1 MSGIGTQGNAQPS
14 AGDVADAAP
23 QHQEGID
30 YIKSNTAQP
39 EGAAMSSGGVSAS
52 ESNPAP
58 NEPEQQSGMVGTVKS
73 YLSGLS
79 LGGGSK
85 TEGQA
90 VGSGAGEEKGAT
102 EGSSL
107 WAPVTSIATNAT
119 VNTGEN
125 EGGVAPMNSADGARD
140 TAGQSQT
147 MTDSR
152 KVPDPMTQESVPSYA
167 GSSGN
172 AGISDPSTD
181 SSHPSWVPAHGG
193 APDPSTDESQPS
205 YIGKEEVSN
214 PQVDDSMPSSSV
226 GGNQGTSDPSTDASV
241 PGTGQGD
248 AEPGRAAPLESQ
260 ATSNKD
266 TANVPAPIED
276 ERKKSPGTSG
286 NKENKDSIPTAGGQ
300 RLGEKHWGE
309 SDTVP
314 DVPEKRASQGGNV
327 SSSEGQ
333 SDRRTQDNTAANT
346 GQASGDA
353 TAPAP
358 ANANANVSHQGEDKP
373 SMMDKIKD
381 KMGSK

>member
-1 MSGIGTQGNAQPS
+1 MEFYSFERPVQSNVDVGNAQPS

-39 EGAAMSSGGVSAS
+39 EGAATSSGGVSAS
-52 ESNPAP
+52 ETNPVP
-58 NEPEQQSGMVGTVKS
+58 NEPEHQSGMVGTVKS

-90 VGSGAGEEKGAT
+90 VGSGTGEEKGAT

-125 EGGVAPMNSADGARD
+125 ESGVAPMNSADGARD

-172 AGISDPSTD
+172 AGASDMSNPRTD
-181 SSHPSWVPAHGG
+181 GSQPSWVPAHGG

-205 YIGKEEVSN
+205 YMGKEEVSKPN
-214 PQVDDSMPSSSV
+214 VDDSMPSSSV
-226 GGNQGTSDPSTDASV
+226 GNQGTSDPSTDASV

-260 ATSNKD
+260 ATSNKE

-276 ERKKSPGTSG
+276 ERKKSPGSTG
-286 NKENKDSIPTAGGQ
+286 KQENEDAIPTAGGE
-300 RLGEKHWGE
+300 RLGERHWGE
-309 SDTVP
+309 SGTVP

-333 SDRRTQDNTAANT
+333 ADSKYHHH
-346 GQASGDA
+346 AS
-353 TAPAP
+353 
-358 ANANANVSHQGEDKP
+358 
-373 SMMDKIKD
+373 
-381 KMGSK
+381 